1 MSKYGLVRE
10 KELFGIIKKKVTNKK
25 LALQFSTELSN
36 TVKIY
41 AGLLNTD
48 HEIWTK
54 YDISTREA
62 ISAFNMLGMVQV
74 RPLLLAILDKFEPKK
89 VSIAFKRLIS
99 VAVRFQIVGGA
110 GGGTL
115 ERIYSDAA
123 KGVSDGSITSI
134 EKILAVF
141 TTLPTDSAFIAA
153 FSVATVSKQ
162 ALARYYLRMLESGI
176 EGGSGELIPN
186 GNTAQVNLEHVLPV
200 TPSEKWL
207 KEWSADDAKAYQ
219 RRLGNMAILSSKINS
234 TIGNDDFMAKKNE
247 LAKSSFQFTKSIA
260 DFDIWNIEAIES
272 RQVHMAEIAAKVWSI
287 RG

>member
-1 MSKYGLVRE
+1 
-10 KELFGIIKKKVTNKK
+10 
-25 LALQFSTELSN
+25 
-36 TVKIY
+36 
-41 AGLLNTD
+41 
-48 HEIWTK
+48 
-54 YDISTREA
+54 
-62 ISAFNMLGMVQV
+62 
-74 RPLLLAILDKFEPKK
+74 
-89 VSIAFKRLIS
+89 
-99 VAVRFQIVGGA
+99 
-110 GGGTL
+110 
-115 ERIYSDAA
+115 
-123 KGVSDGSITSI
+123 
-134 EKILAVF
+134 
-141 TTLPTDSAFIAA
+141 
-153 FSVATVSKQ
+153 
-162 ALARYYLRMLESGI
+162 MLESGI